1 MGKEMLVSLL
11 DNVDEKEYDTLYRVL
26 LKFVKSVPPL
36 PDEIDAFQR
45 AKEEIARGEVLSH
58 EEVWAGQ

>member
-1 MGKEMLVSLL
+1 MGKELLVSLL

-36 PDEIDAFQR
+36 PDEVESIR
-45 AKEEIARGEVLSH
+45 SMSEEIARGEVFTH
-58 EEVWAGQ
+58 EEVWGEV